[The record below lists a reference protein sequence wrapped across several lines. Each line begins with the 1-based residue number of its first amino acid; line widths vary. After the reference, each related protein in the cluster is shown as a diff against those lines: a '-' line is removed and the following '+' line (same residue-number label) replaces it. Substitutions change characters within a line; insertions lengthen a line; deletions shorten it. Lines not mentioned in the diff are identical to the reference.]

1 MKAVDEA
8 GLRVEWADF
17 QRALLE
23 TLPAFGNKDSDEI
36 QSHYRNGICNYGS
49 GFQVQWETLQ
59 RLVNQT
65 RQSARTPLMS
75 VLLEGQVGW
84 NGGIPIFSF
93 AVR

>member
-1 MKAVDEA
+1 M
-8 GLRVEWADF
+8 EWTDF

-23 TLPAFGNKDSDEI
+23 TLPAFGNKDNDEI

-65 RQSARTPLMS
+65 RQSTRTPLMS
-75 VLLEGQVGW
+75 VLLEGQVRF
-84 NGGIPIFSF
+84 IP
-93 AVR
+93 V